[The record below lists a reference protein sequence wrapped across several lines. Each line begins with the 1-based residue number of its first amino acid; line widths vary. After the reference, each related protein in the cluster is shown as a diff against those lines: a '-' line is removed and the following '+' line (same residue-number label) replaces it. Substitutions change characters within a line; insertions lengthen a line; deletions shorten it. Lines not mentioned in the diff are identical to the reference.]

1 MIADPIMIRM
11 AIGPLPFMNKVIIS
25 CGPQNRGSGDE
36 MCVPGD
42 EMQGRFLHTLLY
54 FTEKAFSKVIA
65 IIYKIMYDIGSLR
78 NGNR

>member
-1 MIADPIMIRM
+1 
-11 AIGPLPFMNKVIIS
+11 
-25 CGPQNRGSGDE
+25 

-78 NGNR
+78 NWNR